1 MAIKDQLAEV
11 VGKDNVLDFPEV
23 KERYGKD
30 YSIERPGSF
39 TCVIRPRT
47 VAEAQKVIQLANEA
61 KFPVVP
67 QSSGVHFNGG
77 AIPKQGGVVLDLS
90 GMNHIVEII
99 DEVKAAHLQ
108 VGVTWEQFQTA
119 LEAKGYRA
127 IIPLL
132 PHSSRS
138 VIMDWLEREQPV
150 VQNYE
155 YAEPLM
161 SLEVIWGNGEHFV
174 TGSAGIGGFR
184 TEGVLAEGISATGPG
199 PMSYDTF
206 LYGAQ
211 GTMAVVLWGVV
222 LFEEIPTL
230 TKTFFIPANRVE
242 DTIEPLYQL
251 LRRGVSNEC
260 LLINNLNLATM
271 LTESWPEQFAQLR
284 ATLPPWTII
293 LISSALHRRPEEK
306 IAYQEKF
313 LREMMSTYYRNLR
326 VLTTL
331 PGLDNVERKLPEML
345 RKPWPKDRTYWKHAY
360 KGGCQD
366 LMFMTTLERVERY
379 IPAVVEVAAKY
390 QYPTGDI
397 GCYIQPVQDGHA
409 CQLQFNFYYNPDD
422 EAEKNRIRGLYAEA
436 AAAVLDK
443 GAYFN
448 RPYGVIS
455 DMVYKK
461 HGEYASLLKRF
472 KKHFDPNG
480 ILNPGKL
487 CF

>member
-1 MAIKDQLAEV
+1 MTVKDQLAEI
-11 VGKDNVLDFPEV
+11 VGKDNVLDSPDAM
-23 KERYGKD
+23 ERHGKD
-30 YSIERPGSF
+30 FSAERPGSF
-39 TCVIRPRT
+39 TCVVRPKT
-47 VAEAQKVIQLANEA
+47 VEETQKVIQLANEA
-61 KFPVVP
+61 KFPIVP

-77 AIPKQGGVVLDLS
+77 TIPKQGGVVLDLS
-90 GMNHIVEII
+90 GMNRIVEII

-108 VGVTWEQFQTA
+108 VGVTWEQFQPA

-127 IIPLL
+127 VMPLL
-132 PHSSRS
+132 PHASRS

-161 SLEVIWGNGEHFV
+161 SLELIWGNGEHFV

-184 TEGVLAEGISATGPG
+184 TEGVLADGISPTGPG

-271 LTESWPEQFAQLR
+271 LTEIWPEQFDQLK
-284 ATLPPWTII
+284 ATLPPWTVI
-293 LISSALHRRPEEK
+293 LVSSALHRRPEEK

-313 LREMMSTYYRNLR
+313 LREMMSTYYRNLQ
-326 VLTTL
+326 VLTSL
-331 PGLDNVERKLPEML
+331 PGIDAVEKKLPEML

-366 LMFMTTLERVERY
+366 LMFTTTLERVERY

-397 GCYIQPVQDGHA
+397 GCYIQPIQDGHS
-409 CQLQFNFYYNPDD
+409 CQLQFNFYYNPHD
-422 EAEKNRIRGLYAEA
+422 EAETETIRKIYAEA
-436 AAAVLDK
+436 AAAVLDR

-455 DMVYKK
+455 GMAYKK
-461 HGEYASLLKRF
+461 HGDYASLLKTF
-472 KKHFDPNG
+472 KKQFDPNG